1 MNSRLDEIRDALI
14 RKIPVSGLHTTPVP
28 GVRISRRDEAC
39 SYVRCFYEPCCLLV
53 TDGAKEVIYNG
64 KTIVYDRGKYLLST
78 ADVPVASRV
87 LTADV
92 NKPFLGIIISLDQKI
107 LADLIL
113 QKPENFKD
121 KNSCDE
127 KFMDAIEAEEELLDA
142 FSRLLKALW
151 DAPHPDLF
159 IVRQIVC
166 EIHYRLLQGP
176 MGWELRKINTS
187 GTTSHRISRA
197 ITIIKEK
204 FRELLNMDELASAV
218 NMAPS
223 SFYRNFKKI
232 TGISPLQYQKQ
243 IKLQESQRLM
253 LMENMDADTA
263 SYSVGYK
270 SNTQF
275 SREYKKMFGAPPKS
289 DIRRLIT
296 K

>member
-87 LTADV
+87 LSADV

-113 QKPENFKD
+113 QNPENFKD